1 MKSMSRKCRRALAR
15 ILTER
20 YGRNFVPLTTGDSTL
35 SVGSIMESAEDTVPL
50 VHGSVMGVK
59 SSDLASGSKEN
70 LNLKSSSSILVE
82 FKPKGQAT
90 HAGLFKVEEA
100 GLVVRFSREGEVFL
114 KVIGIRQQNLADY
127 LGFQQKVLDRFVDGE
142 LSPNMHVVRGV
153 VVADKY
159 LLQCSR
165 KGEGMLAL
173 KLEASDKSKGAS
185 LSVDA
190 DFSIKAARSVDF
202 QVEAPKG
209 GVLAYRASAVRLR
222 REALT
227 RGLNKKILDGVGHA
241 AILAGLSPKDRMS
254 LMSDGALDLA
264 DVTDEWGLR
273 QAMTDA

>member
-1 MKSMSRKCRRALAR
+1 MGNMSGKCRRALAR
-15 ILTER
+15 ILSER
-20 YGRNFVPLTTGDSTL
+20 YGRSFVPLTSGDSTL
-35 SVGSIMESAEDTVPL
+35 TVGSILENADDTVPI

-59 SSDLASGSKEN
+59 PSDLASGSKEN

-82 FKPKGQAT
+82 FKPKGEAS
-90 HAGLFKVEEA
+90 HPGLFKVDEA
-100 GLVVRFSREGEVFL
+100 GLVVRFSGEGQVFL
-114 KVIGIRQQNLADY
+114 KVIGIRQQNLQDFLA
-127 LGFQQKVLDRFVDGE
+127 FREKVLQRFVDG
-142 LSPNMHVVRGV
+142 SITADMHIVRGL
-153 VVADKY
+153 VVADRY
-159 LLQCSR
+159 LLQCGR
-165 KGEGMLAL
+165 KRDGMLAL
-173 KLEASDKSKGAS
+173 KLEASDKRKVVS

-222 REALT
+222 RAALT